1 VAKGTKAGQNK
12 PTNRPDGPP
21 GSGSGGKPSSAKS
34 SANNTSVNNTS
45 ANNTSVNNTSANNTS
60 VNNGSSASDRVT
72 QETPGKENLSVEQ
85 REPVSL
91 GIDALSDLR
100 TARRKNRL
108 QEIHW
113 SDALY
118 RSYVIVVAGGLLL
131 GWASSMLGSEP
142 VGPQAVAD
150 VARKGPALLGALIAL
165 LFGNGLRAGSRG
177 GPLSIEAADLAHVLQ
192 APLDRS
198 RSLRRPYVHVLRRA
212 VLQGIGIG
220 GAAGVLAHPFLPGNA
235 WPWMGAGA
243 LAGFGVSVGS
253 VALASVA
260 SSWRMPKGLA
270 TGIAVGLLGW
280 SIADVSLRT
289 ITSPLSVAGSA
300 FLLPMANVRVHPTI
314 GLAVLFGIMIVASA
328 LAWMRLGGTSM
339 EMVERR
345 TALVTQLRF
354 AVSTQ
359 DLRTAMLLRRQLAAE
374 RSRPKPW
381 VKIKGGKTPDTAVI
395 VRGFRG
401 LARWPGS
408 RLARMVVGGLVA
420 GVIGRAAWEGVL
432 PLVILAGLVFFVL
445 ALDAIESLAQDAD
458 HPDLVMALPRHH
470 GRLANRQTIVP
481 GVIMAFV
488 GILAGVG
495 GTLSGALFGT
505 HTMAASGGTVAVT
518 LIAGIVAG
526 IVAAVLAVAGAVL
539 SVTLGPPSFM
549 TMLQTPELAFG
560 RSAISP
566 AIALLGSLLPLLL
579 VRQSMNAVKVQSPLP
594 GLVQSVF
601 ASALICYLVIT
612 VLTSK
617 GVTGN
622 DRT

>member
-1 VAKGTKAGQNK
+1 MAKGTKGSAGA
-12 PTNRPDGPP
+12 
-21 GSGSGGKPSSAKS
+21 KPSEDLA
-34 SANNTSVNNTS
+34 
-45 ANNTSVNNTSANNTS
+45 
-60 VNNGSSASDRVT
+60 RV
-72 QETPGKENLSVEQ
+72 PA
-85 REPVSL
+85 L
-91 GIDALSDLR
+91 GIGALSDLR

-142 VGPQAVAD
+142 VGVQAVAD
-150 VARKGPALLGALIAL
+150 VARKGPALLGALLAL

-198 RSLRRPYVHVLRRA
+198 RSLRRPSVHVLRRA
-212 VLQGIGIG
+212 MLQGLGLG
-220 GAAGVLAHPFLPGNA
+220 GAAGVLANPFLPGTTFSWIA
-235 WPWMGAGA
+235 AGA
-243 LAGFGVSVGS
+243 LAGLVVSVAS
-253 VALASVA
+253 IALAAVA
-260 SSWRMPKGLA
+260 SSWRIPKGIA
-270 TGIAVGLLGW
+270 TGIAAASLAW
-280 SIADVSLRT
+280 SIVDIAAGTL
-289 ITSPLSVAGSA
+289 TSPLSVGGSA
-300 FLLPMANVRVHPTI
+300 FLLPMASVRVHPLF
-314 GLAVLFGIMIVASA
+314 GLAILVSVMFVALG

-339 EMVERR
+339 ELVERR

-381 VKIKGGKTPDTAVI
+381 IKIKGGKTPDTAVI

-432 PLVILAGLVFFVL
+432 PLVLLAGILLFVL

-458 HPDLVMALPRHH
+458 HPDLVLALPRHH

-488 GILAGVG
+488 GILAGIG

-505 HTMAASGGTVAVT
+505 HTIAASGGTVVVT
-518 LIAGIVAG
+518 LIAGMVAG
-526 IVAAVLAVAGAVL
+526 IVACLLAAAGAIL

-549 TMLQTPELAFG
+549 TMLQTPEIAFG
-560 RSAISP
+560 RTAISP

-579 VRQSMNAVKVQSPLP
+579 VRQSMNAIKVQSPLP

-601 ASALICYLVIT
+601 ASALVCYLVIT

>member
-1 VAKGTKAGQNK
+1 VAKQ
-12 PTNRPDGPP
+12 P
-21 GSGSGGKPSSAKS
+21 
-34 SANNTSVNNTS
+34 VN
-45 ANNTSVNNTSANNTS
+45 
-60 VNNGSSASDRVT
+60 
-72 QETPGKENLSVEQ
+72 LEQ
-85 REPVSL
+85 IEGEPAPL
-91 GIDALSDLR
+91 GIGALRDLR

-142 VGPQAVAD
+142 VGIQAIAD
-150 VARKGPALLGALIAL
+150 VSRKGPALLGALIAL

-192 APLDRS
+192 APIDRS
-198 RSLRRPYVHVLRRA
+198 LSLRRPYVHVLRKA
-212 VLQGIGIG
+212 ILQGLGIG
-220 GAAGVLAHPFLPGNA
+220 GAAGVLTNPFLPGT
-235 WPWMGAGA
+235 PWQWIGAGA
-243 LAGFGVSVGS
+243 LGGLLVSVGS

-260 SSWRMPKGLA
+260 SSWRLPKGPA
-270 TGIAVGLLGW
+270 TAIAAALLGW
-280 SIADVSLRT
+280 SIADVSLGT
-289 ITSPLSVAGSA
+289 VTSPVSVAGSA
-300 FLLPMANVRVHPTI
+300 FLLPMAKVRVHPAI
-314 GLAVLFGIMIVASA
+314 GLTVLAVVMIAALA

-432 PLVILAGLVFFVL
+432 PLVLLAGAVFFLL

-458 HPDLVMALPRHH
+458 HPDFVLSLPRHH

-481 GVIMAFV
+481 GLIMAFV
-488 GILAGVG
+488 GILAGVS
-495 GTLSGALFGT
+495 GTLAGALFGA
-505 HTMAASGGTVAVT
+505 HTIAASGGTASVT

-526 IVAAVLAVAGAVL
+526 VVAALLGVAGAVL

-601 ASALICYLVIT
+601 ASALVCYLVIT

-617 GVTGN
+617 GVTGK

>member
-1 VAKGTKAGQNK
+1 MAKEAK
-12 PTNRPDGPP
+12 
-21 GSGSGGKPSSAKS
+21 SGKPEAASTKPS
-34 SANNTSVNNTS
+34 N
-45 ANNTSVNNTSANNTS
+45 
-60 VNNGSSASDRVT
+60 SSASAKAAKHDSGKPALPSQSPDRGIPT
-72 QETPGKENLSVEQ
+72 AQSH
-85 REPVSL
+85 EPASL
-91 GIDALSDLR
+91 GIGALGDLR

-118 RSYVIVVAGGLLL
+118 RSYVIVVAGSLLL
-131 GWASSMLGSEP
+131 GWASSTLGSEP
-142 VGPQAVAD
+142 VGVEAVAD
-150 VARKGPALLGALIAL
+150 VARKGPALLGVLIAL

-198 RSLRRPYVHVLRRA
+198 RSLRRPYVHVLRKA
-212 VLQGIGIG
+212 VLQGLGIG
-220 GAAGVLAHPFLPGNA
+220 GAVGVLANPFLPGTT
-235 WPWMGAGA
+235 WGWIGAGA
-243 LAGFGVSVGS
+243 LGGLLVSVSS

-260 SSWRMPKGLA
+260 SSWRMPKGIA
-270 TGIAVGLLGW
+270 TGAAAGLLCW
-280 SIADVSLRT
+280 SIADVSLGT
-289 ITSPLSVAGSA
+289 MTSPLSVCGSA
-300 FLLPMANVRVHPTI
+300 FLLPLSKVRVNPAI
-314 GLAVLFGIMIVASA
+314 GVVLLVVVMVAA
-328 LAWMRLGGTSM
+328 LAMALMRLGGTSM
-339 EMVERR
+339 EMVELR

-359 DLRTAMLLRRQLAAE
+359 DLRTAMLLRRQLGAE

-381 VKIKGGKTPDTAVI
+381 VNIKGGKTPDTAVV

-408 RLARMVVGGLVA
+408 RLARMVAGGLVA

-432 PLVILAGLVFFVL
+432 PLALLAGAVLFIL

-458 HPDLVMALPRHH
+458 HPDLVLALPRHH

-481 GVIMAFV
+481 GVIMAVVGTLAGVSGTLSGAVFSAHTIAASGGTALVTLIV
-488 GILAGVG
+488 GILAG
-495 GTLSGALFGT
+495 
-505 HTMAASGGTVAVT
+505 
-518 LIAGIVAG
+518 IVAS
-526 IVAAVLAVAGAVL
+526 VLAVAGAVL

-579 VRQSMNAVKVQSPLP
+579 VRQSMNAVKVHSPLP
-594 GLVQSVF
+594 GLVQSMF
-601 ASALICYLVIT
+601 ASALVCYLVLT

-617 GVTGN
+617 GVTGS

>member
-1 VAKGTKAGQNK
+1 MGH
-12 PTNRPDGPP
+12 
-21 GSGSGGKPSSAKS
+21 GSVGNGSGG
-34 SANNTSVNNTS
+34 
-45 ANNTSVNNTSANNTS
+45 
-60 VNNGSSASDRVT
+60 NGSGGGSIAN
-72 QETPGKENLSVEQ
+72 GSVANGS
-85 REPVSL
+85 VGMVAL
-91 GIDALSDLR
+91 GDLR

-142 VGPQAVAD
+142 VGSQAVAD
-150 VARKGPALLGALIAL
+150 VAQKGPALLGVLIAL
-165 LFGNGLRAGSRG
+165 VFGNGLRAGSRG

-198 RSLRRPYVHVLRRA
+198 HSLRRPYVHVLRKA
-212 VLQGIGIG
+212 ILQGIGAG
-220 GAAGVLAHPFLPGNA
+220 GAAGVLTNPFLPGT
-235 WPWMGAGA
+235 PWEWIGFSA
-243 LAGFGVSVGS
+243 LAGLLVSVGS
-253 VALASVA
+253 VAIASVA
-260 SSWRMPKGLA
+260 SSWRVPKSTA
-270 TGIAVGLLGW
+270 TGIAAALLAW
-280 SIADVSLRT
+280 SIADVSLGT
-289 ITSPLSVAGSA
+289 LTSPFSVAGSS
-300 FLLPMANVRVHPTI
+300 FLSPMGEVRVHPAI
-314 GLAVLFGIMIVASA
+314 GLAVLVVVMVVALA

-381 VKIKGGKTPDTAVI
+381 ITVKGGKTPDTAVI

-408 RLARMVVGGLVA
+408 RLARMVLGGLVA
-420 GVIGRAAWEGVL
+420 GVIGRAAWEGAL
-432 PLVILAGLVFFVL
+432 PLVLLAGAVFFIL
-445 ALDAIESLAQDAD
+445 SLDAIESLAQDAD
-458 HPDLVMALPRHH
+458 HPDLVLALPRHH

-488 GILAGVG
+488 GILAGVS
-495 GTLSGALFGT
+495 GTLSGGLFGA
-505 HTMAASGGTVAVT
+505 HTIAASGGSAAVT
-518 LIAGIVAG
+518 LVAGMVAG
-526 IVAAVLAVAGAVL
+526 IVAAVLGVAGAVL

-549 TMLQTPELAFG
+549 TMLQTPEIAFG

-566 AIALLGSLLPLLL
+566 AIAILGSLLPLLL
-579 VRQSMNAVKVQSPLP
+579 VRQSMNAVRVQSPLP
-594 GLVQSVF
+594 GLMQSVF
-601 ASALICYLVIT
+601 ATMLVCYLVIT
-612 VLTSK
+612 VLTSR

>member
-1 VAKGTKAGQNK
+1 MAKAKTRAAAATEKTGAQANTGATAATEKTGAQASIGATAATEKTGAQASTGATGATEKTGAQAN
-12 PTNRPDGPP
+12 TGATEV
-21 GSGSGGKPSSAKS
+21 SA
-34 SANNTSVNNTS
+34 
-45 ANNTSVNNTSANNTS
+45 
-60 VNNGSSASDRVT
+60 
-72 QETPGKENLSVEQ
+72 
-85 REPVSL
+85 SL
-91 GIDALSDLR
+91 GIDALHDLR

-142 VGPQAVAD
+142 VGLQAVSD
-150 VARKGPALLGALIAL
+150 VVRKGPALLGALIAL

-198 RSLRRPYVHVLRRA
+198 HSLRRPYVHVLRRA

-220 GAAGVLAHPFLPGNA
+220 GAAGVLANPFLPGTT
-235 WPWMGAGA
+235 WQWIGAGA

-253 VALASVA
+253 IALASVA
-260 SSWRMPKGLA
+260 SSWRIPKGIATAAAAALLA
-270 TGIAVGLLGW
+270 W
-280 SIADVSLRT
+280 SIADISLGT

-300 FLLPMANVRVHPTI
+300 FLLPMAKVRVHPTI
-314 GLAVLFGIMIVASA
+314 GLAVIAGVMIVALAMA
-328 LAWMRLGGTSM
+328 LMRLDGTST
-339 EMVERR
+339 ELVERR

-381 VKIKGGKTPDTAVI
+381 IKIKGGKTPDTAVI

-401 LARWPGS
+401 LSRWPGS

-432 PLVILAGLVFFVL
+432 PLVLLAGIVLFVL

-458 HPDLVMALPRHH
+458 HPDFVLALPRHH

-481 GVIMAFV
+481 GIIMAFV

-495 GTLSGALFGT
+495 GTLSGTLFGT
-505 HTMAASGGTVAVT
+505 HTIAASGGTAAVT
-518 LIAGIVAG
+518 LVAGMIAG

-579 VRQSMNAVKVQSPLP
+579 VRQSMNAVKVQSPVP

-601 ASALICYLVIT
+601 ASALVCYLVIT